1 MLYDVIRATQVKGG
15 RIRTVGLRNE
25 MYSIL
30 LVSLG
35 ELVKKPFKHGGK
47 RRSREMSHDPTVIP
61 K

>member
-1 MLYDVIRATQVKGG
+1 MKGG